1 MSSRAH
7 TGGAGARAASDLP
20 AQALSR
26 CRYAF
31 AAVGAFSAVVNV
43 LMLTGS
49 LYMLQVYDRVLPSH
63 SLPTLVA
70 LSLIVMAVYAV
81 QGLFDALRQRI
92 LGRIAVAL
100 DQDLSGPVVSAI
112 LRAPLR
118 RRDDG
123 RGTQLAR
130 DLDTVRSFLSGL
142 GPTTLFDLPWMPLY
156 VLACFLLHPY
166 LGWTLVVGAL
176 LLVSLTLLTEWRT
189 RRPVREAAQTGADRA
204 VLLEA
209 ARRNAE
215 VVAALGMEQRML
227 ARFEQRSAGHLAAQQ
242 RAADIAGG
250 LGALSKV
257 LRFMLQS
264 AMLGMG
270 AWLVISGLAS
280 PGVMIASSVI
290 ASRALAPLELA
301 IQSWRPFLA
310 ARQSWTRLRQALTDE
325 DRARPVAPERARQRL
340 TVEQVSVV
348 PPGASAAAVQ
358 NISFTVDAGH
368 AVGVIGPSASGKST
382 LARALVGVWPVL
394 RGELRLDGA
403 TLDQWPDEARGAMI
417 GYLPQDVELFDGTVA
432 ENIARFDPAA
442 AEADILAAAKASG
455 AYEMI
460 LRLKDGFATRIGE
473 GGSTLSGGQRQR
485 VALARALYKDPFLV
499 VLDEPN
505 SSLDAEGEAALTTAI
520 MGIRARGGIAIIVA
534 HRPAALAAADLVL
547 ALAQGQQ
554 QGFGP
559 KEEVLRQALAARET
573 QSAPPSAPQAVPPA
587 AGAGKPRVVVERV
600 G

>member
-1 MSSRAH
+1 MSRV
-7 TGGAGARAASDLP
+7 TKAGANPHAASDLP
-20 AQALSR
+20 SRALAR
-26 CRYAF
+26 CRHGF
-31 AAVGAFSAVVNV
+31 VAVGAFSAVVNI

-70 LSLIVMAVYAV
+70 LSLIVMALYAV

-92 LGRIAVAL
+92 LGRIGVAL
-100 DQDLSGPVVSAI
+100 DQGLSGPVVSAI

-123 RGTQLAR
+123 RGMQLAR

-156 VLACFLLHPY
+156 VFACFLLHPY
-166 LGWTLVVGAL
+166 LGWTLVAGAL
-176 LLVSLTLLTEWRT
+176 LLVALTLVTEWRT
-189 RRPVREAAQTGADRA
+189 RRPVREAAQSGAERA
-204 VLLEA
+204 VLLEQ

-215 VVAALGMEQRML
+215 VVAALGMEKRML
-227 ARFEQRSAGHLAAQQ
+227 SRFEERGAGYLAAQQ
-242 RAADIAGG
+242 RAADVAGG

-264 AMLGMG
+264 AMLGVG
-270 AWLVISGLAS
+270 AWLVISGEAS
-280 PGVMIASSVI
+280 PGVMITSSVI
-290 ASRALAPLELA
+290 ASRALAPIELA

-310 ARQSWTRLRQALTDE
+310 ARQSWTRLRQALTED
-325 DRARPVAPERARQRL
+325 DRARAVAPERASQRL
-340 TVEQVSVV
+340 TLELVTVA
-348 PPGASAAAVQ
+348 PPGATAATVQ
-358 NISFTVDAGH
+358 NVSLAVDAGH
-368 AVGVIGPSASGKST
+368 ALGIIGPSASGKST

-403 TLDQWPDEARGAMI
+403 TLDQWPDEVRGAMI

-442 AEADILAAAKASG
+442 AEADVIAAAKAAG

-460 LRLKDGFATRIGE
+460 LRLADGFATRIGE

-505 SSLDAEGEAALTTAI
+505 SSLDAEGEAALEAAI
-520 MGIRARGGIAIIVA
+520 RGIRARGGIVVVVA
-534 HRPAALAAADLVL
+534 HRPAALAACDLVL
-547 ALAQGQQ
+547 AMAQGQAQ
-554 QGFGP
+554 AFGP
-559 KEEVLRQALAARET
+559 KEEVLRKTLAAREA
-573 QSAPPSAPQAVPPA
+573 QAGPPARPPAEAGAVPA
-587 AGAGKPRVVVERV
+587 KPRIVVERA